1 MSADSLSTRNVLQ
14 VPNETAILF
23 RQEYLPFDSKKK
35 REYLPFSLTEL
46 TSALAV
52 STDRA
57 RMYVLRANFRLPPN
71 PELPVKGSKVR
82 SASYLDLTKKS
93 EMDTCFLAYY
103 PIQSN
108 EICRQSTGT
117 QDQTDRWRQLKSG
130 FSRHNPALSSK
141 SLYVSNGKGFSKNSN
156 IYLYISAKYVDNRS
170 RVKVSE
176 K

>member
-1 MSADSLSTRNVLQ
+1 MYYTCEFRASPESGATRERKQ
-14 VPNETAILF
+14 
-23 RQEYLPFDSKKK
+23 
-35 REYLPFSLTEL
+35 
-46 TSALAV
+46 
-52 STDRA
+52 
-57 RMYVLRANFRLPPN
+57 
-71 PELPVKGSKVR
+71 VR

-93 EMDTCFLAYY
+93 EMATCFLAYY

-117 QDQTDRWRQLKSG
+117 QDETDRWRQLKSG
-130 FSRHNPALSSK
+130 FSRHNPAL
-141 SLYVSNGKGFSKNSN
+141 NGKGFSENSN